1 VGPVLTPAPPQ
12 EAPTRLGR
20 DIAVVA
26 AGALLAVALILGVLA
41 AVRSPA
47 YVDHLTIVNPTPYP
61 VDVSV
66 TGDGGGRVALGTV
79 TPGERHAFSTVVD
92 QGDPWVVHVSSS
104 GTDGGTVVVKRSG
117 LEQRRWVVTIP
128 QATAS
133 KLAANGA
140 LPQPASG

>member
-1 VGPVLTPAPPQ
+1 V
-12 EAPTRLGR
+12 GR
-20 DIAVVA
+20 DIAVIA
-26 AGALLAVALILGVLA
+26 LGAVLAVALVVGVLA

-66 TGDGGGRVALGTV
+66 TGGDSGGRVALGPV
-79 TPGERHAFSTVVD
+79 SPGERHAFSTVVD
-92 QGDPWVVHVSSS
+92 QGDQWVVHVSSS

-133 KLAANGA
+133 RLAANGA
-140 LPQPASG
+140 IPQPASG